1 VLLEGDAEWASEVDM
16 VLNHRVAQSTLLKV
30 GHHGSKTSTADAFLA
45 AVSPHVAV
53 ISVGTH
59 NTFGHPRWEVLNKLE
74 QARVNTWR
82 TDREGAETFL
92 ISADGG
98 ISTLSAASNP

>member
-1 VLLEGDAEWASEVDM
+1 
-16 VLNHRVAQSTLLKV
+16 
-30 GHHGSKTSTADAFLA
+30 
-45 AVSPHVAV
+45 VAV

-74 QARVNTWR
+74 QARVRTWR

-92 ISADGG
+92 ISPDGS
-98 ISTLSAASNP
+98 ISALSAASNP